1 MNDRINKTIICSI
14 VFLDMIDYSIKPDAE
29 QIDVK
34 NQFNKL
40 INFALKDVAQ
50 NDRIIVDTGDGAAI
64 ACSGSPEDALFI
76 ALAIRDEIIKTNV
89 NSKQPLF
96 VRFGINL
103 GTVRVM
109 NDINSQPN
117 IIGDGIN
124 VAQRI
129 MSFAQP
135 NQILVSRSYFEIT
148 SRLSQEIAQLFDY
161 SGIKQDKH
169 VRDHEVYSVRLKK
182 DVLLSNGRSAAPNSA
197 AQTKLSS
204 AKAFNWTYAALAIPL
219 LAVSAALI
227 KLNAAPI
234 SPAITLAHIAEQ
246 TKPMEQFKAP
256 LAAPALTSSISLSAS
271 TGNKVDSLMPNETI
285 EKTPDII
292 GLKQA
297 VAQINNQV
305 NNQDNNQDSNQL
317 NIHDNNQLN
326 IHDNDQ
332 INAHGNAHGNKQAK
346 LKPVNKKAIKKSLEE
361 YSPEI
366 VSPKKEVAEKPHPAE
381 DIVKPAMTHPDKVAD
396 KGQAIKPN
404 NKSAWQGIKDSV
416 ANGSEKQCTQAQIA
430 MSQCH

>member
-1 MNDRINKTIICSI
+1 MNDRINKTIICSV

-29 QIDVK
+29 QIEVK
-34 NQFNKL
+34 DQFNSL

-64 ACSGSPEDALFI
+64 ACSGSPDDALFI

-89 NSKQPLF
+89 SNIQPLF
-96 VRFGINL
+96 VRIGINL

-169 VRDHEVYSVRLKK
+169 VRDHEVYAVRLQK
-182 DVLLSNGRSAAPNSA
+182 DVLLSNGRSAVQTSA
-197 AQTKLSS
+197 EQASGAS
-204 AKAFNWTYAALAIPL
+204 AKVFNWTYAALAVAL
-219 LAVSAALI
+219 LAFSVALI
-227 KLNAAPI
+227 KLNVVPI
-234 SPAITLAHIAEQ
+234 SPAITLAHSVEQ
-246 TKPMEQFKAP
+246 TKPMEQFTSP
-256 LAAPALTSSISLSAS
+256 LATPALTPSISLSAPAD
-271 TGNKVDSLMPNETI
+271 NKVDSLMPNETI
-285 EKTPDII
+285 EKTLDSV
-292 GLKQA
+292 GFKQA
-297 VAQINNQV
+297 VVQINKQANNQDSTQLSTQLNNQENSKVNSQVNNQV
-305 NNQDNNQDSNQL
+305 NNQV
-317 NIHDNNQLN
+317 
-326 IHDNDQ
+326 
-332 INAHGNAHGNKQAK
+332 K
-346 LKPVNKKAIKKSLEE
+346 LKPINKKAIKKSLEE
-361 YSPEI
+361 LPPEF
-366 VSPKKEVAEKPHPAE
+366 VSSKKEVAEKPHPAE
-381 DIVKPAMTHPDKVAD
+381 DIVKLAVTHPDKMID
-396 KGQAIKPN
+396 KGQAAKPN

>member
-76 ALAIRDEIIKTNV
+76 ALAIRDEIIKTNLS
-89 NSKQPLF
+89 SKQPLF

-197 AQTKLSS
+197 AQTKVSS

-219 LAVSAALI
+219 LAIFAALI
-227 KLNAAPI
+227 QLNAAPI
-234 SPAITLAHIAEQ
+234 SPAITLAHTIEQ

-256 LAAPALTSSISLSAS
+256 LAAPALTPSISLSAS

-297 VAQINNQV
+297 VAQINNQ
-305 NNQDNNQDSNQL
+305 D
-317 NIHDNNQLN
+317 INQLN

-332 INAHGNAHGNKQAK
+332 PNSYDITQINTHGNAHVNKQAK

-396 KGQAIKPN
+396 KGQATKPN

>member
-1 MNDRINKTIICSI
+1 MNDRINKTILCSV
-14 VFLDMIDYSIKPDAE
+14 VFLDMINYSVKPDAE

-34 NQFNKL
+34 NQFNHL

-76 ALAIRDEIIKTNV
+76 ALAIRDEIIKINI
-89 NSKQPLF
+89 SSLQPLF
-96 VRFGINL
+96 VRIGINL

-169 VRDHEVYSVRLKK
+169 VRDYEVYSVRLQK
-182 DVLLSNGRSAAPNSA
+182 DVLLSNGRYAVPASAEQAKVSL
-197 AQTKLSS
+197 T
-204 AKAFNWTYAALAIPL
+204 KAFNWTYASLAIPL
-219 LAVSAALI
+219 LAISVALI

-234 SPAITLAHIAEQ
+234 SPAITIAHSVDQKKSI
-246 TKPMEQFKAP
+246 EQFKSP
-256 LAAPALTSSISLSAS
+256 LAAPVLTPSASLSAPAS
-271 TGNKVDSLMPNETI
+271 NKVDSLMPNETI
-285 EKTPDII
+285 EKTLDMV
-292 GLKQA
+292 GSKQEI
-297 VAQINNQV
+297 AQIDKQV
-305 NNQDNNQDSNQL
+305 
-317 NIHDNNQLN
+317 
-326 IHDNDQ
+326 
-332 INAHGNAHGNKQAK
+332 
-346 LKPVNKKAIKKSLEE
+346 
-361 YSPEI
+361 
-366 VSPKKEVAEKPHPAE
+366 
-381 DIVKPAMTHPDKVAD
+381 VK
-396 KGQAIKPN
+396 
-404 NKSAWQGIKDSV
+404 
-416 ANGSEKQCTQAQIA
+416 
-430 MSQCH
+430 

>member
-14 VFLDMIDYSIKPDAE
+14 LFLDMIDYSKKPDAE
-29 QIDVK
+29 QIEVK
-34 NQFNKL
+34 NQFNTL
-40 INFALKDVAQ
+40 ISYALKDIAQ

-76 ALAIRDEIIKTNV
+76 ALAIRDEIIKTNIS
-89 NSKQPLF
+89 SKQPLF

-109 NDINSQPN
+109 NDINNHTN

-169 VRDHEVYSVRLKK
+169 VREHEVYSVRLQKE
-182 DVLLSNGRSAAPNSA
+182 VLLSNGRSAVPASA
-197 AQTKLSS
+197 EQAIATP

-219 LAVSAALI
+219 LAVFVGLI
-227 KLNAAPI
+227 KMNAEPK
-234 SPAITLAHIAEQ
+234 SPVITLVSPLEQ
-246 TKPMEQFKAP
+246 TKPVELLKTP
-256 LAAPALTSSISLSAS
+256 LATLALTPSANLSAS
-271 TGNKVDSLMPNETI
+271 AGNKADSLMPNETI
-285 EKTPDII
+285 EKTPAMAS
-292 GLKQA
+292 LKQA
-297 VAQINNQV
+297 NVQV
-305 NNQDNNQDSNQL
+305 E
-317 NIHDNNQLN
+317 
-326 IHDNDQ
+326 DQ
-332 INAHGNAHGNKQAK
+332 TKDQAK
-346 LKPVNKKAIKKSLEE
+346 LKPANKKASKETLAEMP
-361 YSPEI
+361 PEF
-366 VSPKKEVAEKPHPAE
+366 VLPKKEVAENPHPAE
-381 DIVKPAMTHPDKVAD
+381 NATKPTAHQPDKMAD
-396 KGQAIKPN
+396 KGKETKPKD
-404 NKSAWQGIKDSV
+404 KSTWQGIKDSV